1 MKAVREGAVQGAQ
14 KDTSERQASRAP
26 VRMHPVT
33 LRFLDPAV
41 EKAFGAD
48 YFRHAVSNFRWGLA
62 AGVFLLA
69 SSVPVLHPNILAIGD
84 RSFDLIMR
92 FGVFIPILLI
102 GIALSFTRF
111 FERIWEWATLGIALL
126 TLAAWT
132 YYIGQVLTLPAEY
145 GYIGVILITT
155 FTYALLRLRFVL
167 VVLITIVGTLAYMQY
182 AVVAPYIFGIT
193 TVLAALFLIS
203 FGVVGGIAAYRME
216 RSQRILFL
224 REQQLDLERDR
235 SDRLLLNILPRVIVD
250 RLKARSDDRR
260 IADALPEVTVVF
272 ADAVD
277 STKEAVRA
285 APEEFA
291 ALLDALFSSFDK
303 IADRH
308 GLEKIKTIGDAYMA
322 VAGAPVPVLDSPARG
337 AEMALDMLEAAHTL
351 RWPSG
356 NPVELHIGVAT
367 GPAVAGVIGQRKFAY
382 DLWGDTVNLASRLQE
397 SAHPGQILLSWTT
410 AQRLEERYALGE
422 PDVVEVKGRGTTP
435 VRSLIGRQSE
445 METQAA
451 RT

>member
-1 MKAVREGAVQGAQ
+1 MEGAQ
-14 KDTSERQASRAP
+14 KETSESQGARAS

-33 LRFLDPAV
+33 LRFLDPSL
-41 EKAFGAD
+41 EKAFQAD

-62 AGVFLLA
+62 AGVFLWA
-69 SSVPVLHPNILAIGD
+69 SSVPILHPVILAVND
-84 RSFDLIMR
+84 RSLDLVMR
-92 FGVFIPILLI
+92 FGVFIPILLV
-102 GIALSFTRF
+102 GIALSFTPF
-111 FERIWEWATLGIALL
+111 FERIWEWVTLGIALL
-126 TLAAWT
+126 TLGAWT
-132 YYIGQVLTLPAEY
+132 YYVGQVLTVPAEY
-145 GYIGVILITT
+145 GYIGVILITA

-167 VVLITIVGTLAYMQY
+167 VVLITIVGAVAYMQY
-182 AVVAPYIFGIT
+182 AVAAHYIFGVT
-193 TVLAALFLIS
+193 TVLAALFLFS

-216 RSQRILFL
+216 RSQRLLFL
-224 REQQLDLERDR
+224 REHQLEVERER
-235 SDRLLLNILPRVIVD
+235 SDRLLLNILPQVIVD
-250 RLKARSDDRR
+250 RLKARSDGRR

-277 STKEAVRA
+277 STKEAVKRS
-285 APEEFA
+285 PEEFA
-291 ALLDALFSSFDK
+291 AVLEELFSAFDR

-322 VAGAPVPVLDSPARG
+322 VAGAPVPVLDSPSRG

-397 SAHPGQILLSWTT
+397 SAAPGQILLSWAT
-410 AQRLEERYALGE
+410 AHRIEDRYDLGMG
-422 PDVVEVKGRGTTP
+422 DAVEIKGRGTTP
-435 VRSLIGRQSE
+435 VRQLLGRRSE
-445 METQAA
+445 LEA
-451 RT
+451 RAVGTF